1 MTTMTASPL
10 TMLFDADCGFCG
22 RSAMLVRQLDRRRAI
37 RIVPLQRAA
46 GRVPNVPPVE
56 ILMETIH
63 VVDAEGNWSTGGAA
77 WLRIMDQVPVLWPLA
92 VMVRTPII
100 RPFVEPVYAWVAGHR
115 QLLSRLLGAQACRY
129 RPPTAPPDPAGPPRS

>member
-1 MTTMTASPL
+1 MSAPRL

-46 GRVPNVPPVE
+46 GRVPNLPPVE

-63 VVDAEGNWSTGGAA
+63 VVDADGHWSTGGAA
-77 WLRIMDQVPVLWPLA
+77 WLQIMDEVPALRPVA
-92 VMVRTPII
+92 VIARTPLI
-100 RPFVEPVYAWVAGHR
+100 RPFVEPVYGWVSGHR

-129 RPPTAPPDPAGPPRS
+129 RPPIVPPDPAGPPRS